1 MRKQIT
7 EDMLDAL
14 RKEVAEKLSSKRAY
28 HTFCV
33 EGMVQRLCQLFCP
46 EETMTLRAAALLHD
60 ITKEK
65 NTEEQEK
72 LCLELGIPVTPES
85 HFSSKTYHAMTASA
99 LIERDYPDY
108 ADEVLVLAVR
118 WHTTGHKG
126 MTMPE
131 KLLYLADYIDAS
143 RTYDACVT
151 LRNELFD
158 PKPETLPEAERL
170 SLLRSVLIHSFALTI
185 EDLVANGK
193 LVASETIEAYNELLL
208 EEKTQ
213 TTERNPI

>member
-7 EDMLDAL
+7 EPMLDAL
-14 RKEVAEKLSSKRAY
+14 RKEVAEKLSPKRAY
-28 HTFCV
+28 HTLCV
-33 EGMVQRLCQLFCP
+33 EGMVQRLCELFCP
-46 EETMTLRAAALLHD
+46 AETMTLRAAALLHD

-65 NTEEQEK
+65 STEEQEA
-72 LCLELGIPVTPES
+72 LCMEFGIPVTPES
-85 HFSSKTYHAMTASA
+85 HFSPKTYHAMTASA

-108 ADEVLVLAVR
+108 ADEVLVSAVR

-158 PKPETLPEAERL
+158 PKPEMLPEAERI
-170 SLLRSVLIHSFALTI
+170 SLLRSVLIHSFCLTVA
-185 EDLVANGK
+185 DLVDRKK
-193 LVASETIEAYNELLL
+193 LVAKDTIEALNDLLL